1 MVVRAGLGLHGRDR
15 DARRSAWCCPACSRS
30 TRSSRSSSAIS
41 ARRCR
46 SWSGASITRIARPG
60 AAKSISFRDIFCNN
74 FWITTSGNFSNP
86 ALMCCVQEMGVDRI
100 LFAVDWP
107 FVVNPPGVEWMKTV
121 PLCDEDKAKILSG
134 NAKRLLR
141 M

>member
-1 MVVRAGLGLHGRDR
+1 M
-15 DARRSAWCCPACSRS
+15 
-30 TRSSRSSSAIS
+30 
-41 ARRCR
+41 
-46 SWSGASITRIARPG
+46 
-60 AAKSISFRDIFCNN
+60 
-74 FWITTSGNFSNP
+74 
-86 ALMCCVQEMGVDRI
+86 EMGIDRI

-107 FVVNPPGVEWMKTV
+107 FVPNPPGTKWMEGV